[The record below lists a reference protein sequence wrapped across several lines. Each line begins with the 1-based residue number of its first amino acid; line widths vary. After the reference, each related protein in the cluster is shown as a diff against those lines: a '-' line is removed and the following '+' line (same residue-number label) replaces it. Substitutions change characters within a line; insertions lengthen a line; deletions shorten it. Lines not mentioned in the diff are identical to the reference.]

1 MTSTAIAIIEKQG
14 WDTKLIDY
22 IRENVL
28 PNVTDEELL
37 FYFTMH
43 KKLGLDPFMKNI
55 WVIRYGG
62 KNQYV
67 TSIKALRTLAD
78 RSGRFFPSS
87 KKTEF
92 VYDDKGNLISATKYI
107 CKLTPNGILA
117 EGCSTAMWD
126 SFAKDA
132 SGKLKGSC
140 WKTHPELMLEK
151 CAEARCLR
159 ENFPGECGDLY
170 IAEEFGGTQ
179 PAAAETVEATVLSQQ
194 EINEL
199 RAPEVRKLGSEELQ
213 KLGSEVAKKM
223 MDDREV
229 KCVIMK
235 NEMTEFLSEWQD
247 RKPLFP
253 TLDKYLT
260 SDKKSLLD
268 AYIRWQG
275 KRAA

>member
-1 MTSTAIAIIEKQG
+1 MTSTALAIIEKQG
-14 WDTKLIDY
+14 WDSKLVDY
-22 IRENVL
+22 IRQTVL
-28 PNVTDEELL
+28 PNVSDEELL

-78 RSGRFFPSS
+78 RSGKFFPSS

-92 VYDDKGNLISATKYI
+92 VYDEKGNLVSATKFI
-107 CKLTPNGILA
+107 CKLTPNGVLA

-140 WKTHPELMLEK
+140 WKSHPELMLEK

-170 IAEEFGGTQ
+170 IAEEFNG
-179 PAAAETVEATVLSQQ
+179 EAQDGKIIDAKILTES
-194 EINEL
+194 EIKEL
-199 RAPEVRKLGSEELQ
+199 KAPELTKLGSEELK
-213 KLGSEVAKKM
+213 KLAFKVADRM
-223 MDDREV
+223 MDDNELQ
-229 KCVIMK
+229 CVIYQSDMVR
-235 NEMTEFLSEWQD
+235 FLGEWQD
-247 RKPLFP
+247 RKPLLP
-253 TLDKYLT
+253 TIENYL
-260 SDKKSLLD
+260 SQNRKALLD
-268 AYIRWQG
+268 AYMRWQE
-275 KRAA
+275 KHAA